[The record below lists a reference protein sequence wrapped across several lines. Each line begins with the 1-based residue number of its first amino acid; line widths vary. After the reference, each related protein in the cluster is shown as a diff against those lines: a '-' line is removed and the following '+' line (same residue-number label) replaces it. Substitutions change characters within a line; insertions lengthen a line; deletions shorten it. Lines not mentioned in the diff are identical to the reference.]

1 MSEKIN
7 LAETIKL
14 PQLSMPK
21 DEAIKYFGFEGH
33 ESTFQRLL
41 AEFKVH
47 PDYKSGYRA
56 PTYKIVLININL
68 FDQFLDWKDK
78 NKFK

>member
-1 MSEKIN
+1 MTEKIA

-33 ESTFQRLL
+33 
-41 AEFKVH
+41 
-47 PDYKSGYRA
+47 
-56 PTYKIVLININL
+56 
-68 FDQFLDWKDK
+68 
-78 NKFK
+78 